1 MESARGLRCVRHVV
15 RPDGGRAG
23 ESRQVDDLR
32 IEIGSRTLLQ
42 FVLQGPADA
51 QERLHAGQDVRRGG
65 RQQHRHLHQA
75 GGLQHR
81 DGDQLE
87 LGRAQERELLH
98 RRLQRPEIL
107 HRRSRDARQLPGHRP
122 LVPCVVLLRQADH
135 LRRSSLVPQRYPVL
149 PERRDVQGPRQP
161 RRDHPQP
168 DRRPRF
174 RLRAHPGHL
183 VDRQRDAHA
192 LGRRRAQVARLPLR
206 SGLPPLPQPHG
217 A

>member
-1 MESARGLRCVRHVV
+1 M
-15 RPDGGRAG
+15 
-23 ESRQVDDLR
+23 
-32 IEIGSRTLLQ
+32 
-42 FVLQGPADA
+42 
-51 QERLHAGQDVRRGG
+51 RRGS

-81 DGDQLE
+81 DRDQLE
-87 LGRAQERELLH
+87 LGHAQERELLH

-107 HRRSRDARQLPGHRP
+107 HRRRRDARQLPRHRA

-135 LRRSSLVPQRYPVL
+135 LRRSALVPQRHPVL

-174 RLRAHPGHL
+174 CLRAYPGHL

-192 LGRRRAQVARLPLR
+192 LGCRRAQVARLPLR